1 MARALLY
8 NLTMLLRELHRPVLA
23 ALLLWTAALGACSLR
38 PQPEPP
44 PAEPQLLLDNVSAIP
59 SHPNAMQGG
68 SISGAPGAAPPGAT
82 LRAYNLDNN
91 LPASVTTANDDGS
104 FDLLIDIIVGDE
116 VRIQA
121 ITQNTRS
128 KPLDLIIG
136 EPESTPTLAVRPLA
150 DCVALAPAT
159 ELSFGTLDT
168 SAERPLILANAC
180 AFDIEIGALGMRRP
194 LDGLVLDSGTL
205 PVTIPS
211 GSSRTWT
218 LRMQPPVGVSGEIE
232 EVLLVEVDAP
242 ERDRRPVTI
251 RADLGD

>member
-1 MARALLY
+1 M
-8 NLTMLLRELHRPVLA
+8 H
-23 ALLLWTAALGACSLR
+23 
-38 PQPEPP
+38 
-44 PAEPQLLLDNVSAIP
+44 
-59 SHPNAMQGG
+59 GG

-91 LPASVTTANDDGS
+91 LPPSSTTANDDGS
-104 FDLLIDIIVGDE
+104 FELLIDIIVGDE

-121 ITQNTRS
+121 ITQVARS

-136 EPESTPTLAVRPLA
+136 QPESTPTLAVRPLA
-150 DCVALAPAT
+150 DCVSLAPST
-159 ELSFGTLDT
+159 ELSFGALDAPT
-168 SAERPLILANAC
+168 DRSLILANAC
-180 AFDIEIGALGMRRP
+180 AFDIQIGALGMRRP

-205 PVTIPS
+205 PVPIPS

-218 LRMQPPVGVSGEIE
+218 VRMQPAAGVSGEIE

>member
-8 NLTMLLRELHRPVLA
+8 NSTMPRETHLHPLLA
-23 ALLLWTAALGACSLR
+23 ALLVWTAALGACSLR

-44 PAEPQLLLDNVSAIP
+44 PAEPQLLLDNVSAVP

-91 LPASVTTANDDGS
+91 FPPSVTAANDDGS
-104 FDLLIDIIVGDE
+104 FELLIDIIAGDE

-121 ITQNTRS
+121 ITQDARS
-128 KPLDLIIG
+128 KPLDVIIG

-150 DCVALAPAT
+150 DCVSLAPAS

-168 SAERPLILANAC
+168 SAERSLIVANAC
-180 AFDIEIGALGMRRP
+180 DFDIEIGALGMRRP
-194 LDGLVLDSGTL
+194 LDGLLIDSPAL
-205 PVTIPS
+205 PASIPS

-218 LRMQPPVGVSGEIE
+218 IRMQPPVGATGEIE
-232 EVLLVEVDAP
+232 DVLLVEVDAP